1 MKKVT
6 TFILMVFMT
15 VLIMGC
21 TMIDYTQTNG
31 TPMNNKGEYAI
42 TFKGNDVSTKALATS
57 VSGTGYD
64 SFNLF
69 TWNSNGTTVMDP
81 FEVDADGTDWV
92 YDGINGQKLQYFSN
106 TADNYD
112 FIGVIPVTKTATRI
126 DGVVTVEDVMSSI
139 VDDDRVSGTLTADS
153 PEEFLWAYA
162 NVAKANYGS
171 AVTLP
176 FKHGNALIYLGFKS
190 DRDDTILLDYVPGTP
205 GIPAVPEVRDTTDTW
220 FNLKRNTNVDGSAT
234 KLKGPGESTYT
245 DNVALPAALVEEI
258 KSYYSVDGG
267 AAGDYDL
274 HMGSS
279 VWPSA
284 TIKELRIVKDIPAA
298 YAITVEHQNGASTT
312 FFDGF
317 KYLKDN
323 GYDIQPRTNGGKP
336 GLWDYILID
345 AFVNGSAYTIV
356 ALNAAG
362 VSQSNPN
369 YTINVTPG
377 TPAIPGLDPIEGVR
391 LFSADSLGENNLPL
405 DTLYCVHIPHTTVA
419 DAKISANGLEY
430 ENRITSN
437 DVITF
442 SLPSTVTL
450 NSTPV
455 FSATTFYAI
464 PGDVDLNFLV
474 IKLSYTYNGITAYD
488 VRVPVKL
495 PAGGLV
501 AGKYYK
507 YIINIMGTSNGTNDP
522 SEAADEKDEVL
533 IESLYPIL
541 PIPTFDD
548 YDEGITQTIDV
559 I

>member
-15 VLIMGC
+15 FLIMGC

-126 DGVVTVEDVMSSI
+126 DGVVTVEDVMSSV

-162 NVAKANYGS
+162 NVVKANYGS

-190 DRDDTILLDYVPGTP
+190 DRDDTVLLDYVPGTP

-220 FNLKRNTNVDGSAT
+220 FNLKRNSNVDGSAT

-245 DNVALPAALVEEI
+245 DNAELPAALVAEI
-258 KSYYSVDGG
+258 KSYYSVNGSN
-267 AAGDYDL
+267 AGDYDL
-274 HMGSS
+274 HMGNTA
-279 VWPSA
+279 WPSSE
-284 TIKELRIVKDIPAA
+284 IKELRIVKDIPAE
-298 YAITVEHQNGASTT
+298 YAITIEHLNGDETT

-317 KYLKDN
+317 KYLNDN
-323 GYDIQPRTNGGKP
+323 GYDIQPRLSGGKP
-336 GLWDYILID
+336 DVWNYILID
-345 AFVNGSAYTIV
+345 AFVNGSAYTV
-356 ALNAAG
+356 VGLNASG
-362 VSQSNPN
+362 TSYSNPN

-405 DTLYCVHIPHTTVA
+405 DTLYCIHIPHTTVA

-533 IESLYPIL
+533 IKSLYPIL

>member
-1 MKKVT
+1 
-6 TFILMVFMT
+6 MT
-15 VLIMGC
+15 GV
-21 TMIDYTQTNG
+21 QTC
-31 TPMNNKGEYAI
+31 
-42 TFKGNDVSTKALATS
+42 
-57 VSGTGYD
+57 
-64 SFNLF
+64 
-69 TWNSNGTTVMDP
+69 
-81 FEVDADGTDWV
+81 
-92 YDGINGQKLQYFSN
+92 
-106 TADNYD
+106 
-112 FIGVIPVTKTATRI
+112 
-126 DGVVTVEDVMSSI
+126 
-139 VDDDRVSGTLTADS
+139 
-153 PEEFLWAYA
+153 
-162 NVAKANYGS
+162 
-171 AVTLP
+171 
-176 FKHGNALIYLGFKS
+176 
-190 DRDDTILLDYVPGTP
+190 
-205 GIPAVPEVRDTTDTW
+205 
-220 FNLKRNTNVDGSAT
+220 
-234 KLKGPGESTYT
+234 
-245 DNVALPAALVEEI
+245 ALPI
-258 KSYYSVDGG
+258 
-267 AAGDYDL
+267 
-274 HMGSS
+274 
-279 VWPSA
+279 
-284 TIKELRIVKDIPAA
+284 
-298 YAITVEHQNGASTT
+298 
-312 FFDGF
+312 
-317 KYLKDN
+317 
-323 GYDIQPRTNGGKP
+323 
-336 GLWDYILID
+336 
-345 AFVNGSAYTIV
+345 
-356 ALNAAG
+356 
-362 VSQSNPN
+362 
-369 YTINVTPG
+369 
-377 TPAIPGLDPIEGVR
+377 
-391 LFSADSLGENNLPL
+391 SLGENNLPL